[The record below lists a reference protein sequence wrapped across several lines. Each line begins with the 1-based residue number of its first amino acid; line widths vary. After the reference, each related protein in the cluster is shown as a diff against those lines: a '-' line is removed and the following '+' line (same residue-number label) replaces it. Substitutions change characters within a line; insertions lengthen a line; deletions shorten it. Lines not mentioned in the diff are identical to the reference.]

1 MKIRTDFV
9 TNSSSSSFIIAR
21 KGELTEAQKDAIIKF
36 VEKIFLGEKILSPQ
50 SSNEKIKEA
59 IEEIYLMDENESNVR
74 DKLSNGFDIYSG
86 NVDFEE
92 AEYSLASIYQELW
105 EILAKSENENF
116 VEIETSLEY

>member
-36 VEKIFLGEKILSPQ
+36 VEKNFLGEKILSPQ

-92 AEYSLASIYQELW
+92 AEYSLAGIYQELW

>member
-36 VEKIFLGEKILSPQ
+36 VEKNFLGEKILSPQ

-74 DKLSNGFDIYSG
+74 DKLSKGFDIYSG

>member
-36 VEKIFLGEKILSPQ
+36 VEKNFLGEKILSPQ

>member
-36 VEKIFLGEKILSPQ
+36 VENEFLGEKIISPQ

-92 AEYSLASIYQELW
+92 AEYSLAGIYQELW

>member
-1 MKIRTDFV
+1 MKIRNDFV

-36 VEKIFLGEKILSPQ
+36 VENKFLGEKIISPK
-50 SSNEKIKEA
+50 SSDEEIQEA
-59 IEEIYLMDENESNVR
+59 IEENYLPEEIDPNIR
-74 DKLSNGFDIYSG
+74 DKLSKGFDIYTG

-92 AEYSLASIYQELW
+92 AEYHLADIYQKLW
-105 EILAKSENENF
+105 EILSKSENENF